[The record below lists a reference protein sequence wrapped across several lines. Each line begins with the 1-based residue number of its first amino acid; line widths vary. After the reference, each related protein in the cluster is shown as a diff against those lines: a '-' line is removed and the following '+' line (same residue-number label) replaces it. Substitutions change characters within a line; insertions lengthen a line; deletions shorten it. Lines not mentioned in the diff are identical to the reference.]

1 MNLFLNLIPDLFS
14 LSILASLSRSGLP
27 DSRDM
32 LLCRAPL
39 QPHLA
44 SSCDNWDQ
52 SEASVI
58 LYQPIGGQH
67 YPICISQSEASM
79 ILYQSIRGQN
89 YHEYIICKHK
99 LSTCWLPCHWA
110 LSPRPQTSSCPAV
123 WTQICDTSVISLFL
137 PQYFPAWPAPPAHQA
152 PLCLPDGAVRQ
163 PRGAVQVQIHL
174 KNNEI
179 HATGR
184 LHLVNCD
191 KFLSKRNQTRSQSSQ
206 QFSCVSNP
214 TLA

>member
-1 MNLFLNLIPDLFS
+1 MKFLLTILFLMFWGMRLVLFLSSPRWQSSIFCSRILKQRKNVVYIYRMYIEFIKLWKVNLFLNMIPDLFS

-89 YHEYIICKHK
+89 YHEYII
-99 LSTCWLPCHWA
+99 
-110 LSPRPQTSSCPAV
+110 
-123 WTQICDTSVISLFL
+123 
-137 PQYFPAWPAPPAHQA
+137 
-152 PLCLPDGAVRQ
+152 
-163 PRGAVQVQIHL
+163 
-174 KNNEI
+174 
-179 HATGR
+179 
-184 LHLVNCD
+184 
-191 KFLSKRNQTRSQSSQ
+191 
-206 QFSCVSNP
+206 
-214 TLA
+214 

>member
-1 MNLFLNLIPDLFS
+1 MESEF
-14 LSILASLSRSGLP
+14 ILKSDPWPVLLVNPGEPLP
-27 DSRDM
+27 LGSAGQPGH
-32 LLCRAPL
+32 APL
-39 QPHLA
+39 PRPTPA
-44 SSCDNWDQ
+44 PPG
-52 SEASVI
+52 VI
-58 LYQPIGGQH
+58 MWQLRPIRGQRD
-67 YPICISQSEASM
+67 PISANRRPALSYM

-89 YHEYIICKHK
+89 YLEYIYVSCKHK

-123 WTQICDTSVISLFL
+123 WTQICHTSIISLFL
-137 PQYFPAWPAPPAHQA
+137 PQYFLAWPAPPAHQA